1 MFYSS
6 FGILAIL
13 VHIIINYD
21 VLIKNDYRD
30 VMPASS
36 SYRQFL
42 IGILIYYV
50 SDICWGLLYE
60 HRLIVLTY
68 ADTVLYFLS
77 MVVSVLLW
85 SRYVTE
91 YLDESSLF
99 SRTIRSV
106 GMVILMYEI
115 INLIINFFRPVVFSF
130 SEDGTYQPMTA
141 RYVTLAIQI
150 VFYLCTSLYS
160 LYTAVRGVGVTR
172 RHHRT
177 VGLCGVTMVA
187 FIILQAYDPFLPF
200 YAIGCMLG
208 TCLLHT
214 FVLEDEKAERK
225 KHLEELLHKEKTQRE
240 ELEAARHKAYTDSL
254 TGVKSKHAYL
264 EAEMVLDEKIA
275 CDEKGSFGLIV
286 FDLNGLKT
294 INDTLGHEA
303 GDQYI
308 KDGCALI
315 CRTFVHSP
323 VFRIGGDEF
332 VVILEGRDYNNRNG
346 LISDFDRQVHE
357 NIINGKVIVSSGM
370 DEYRPGMDDRVQSV
384 FERADR
390 QMYEHKKYLKKLTAR
405 SSSQLDH
412 FTP

>member
-1 MFYSS
+1 MLYSS

-13 VHIIINYD
+13 IHVIINYD

-30 VMPASS
+30 VMPSSS

-42 IGILIYYV
+42 FGILVYYV
-50 SDICWGLLYE
+50 SDVLWGVLYE
-60 HRLIVLTY
+60 HRLIALTY
-68 ADTVLYFLS
+68 ADTVIYFLS
-77 MVVSVLLW
+77 MVISVLLW
-85 SRYVTE
+85 SRYVIE
-91 YLDESSLF
+91 YLEEDSIF

-106 GMVILMYEI
+106 GVVILLYEI
-115 INLIINFFRPVVFSF
+115 INLVINFFRPVVFSF
-130 SEDGTYQPMTA
+130 SEDGTYLPLTS

-150 VFYLCTSLYS
+150 VFFTCTSVYS
-160 LYTAVRGVGVTR
+160 LITALRCEGGRR

-177 VGLCGVTMVA
+177 VGFSGLAMAA

-225 KHLEELLHKEKTQRE
+225 KHLEDLLYKEKSQRE
-240 ELEAARHKAYTDSL
+240 ELETAKHKAYTDSL

-264 EAEMVLDEKIA
+264 EAEMHYDERIA
-275 CDEKGSFGLIV
+275 CDDVNAFGVIV
-286 FDLNGLKT
+286 FDINGLKK

-303 GDQYI
+303 GDEYI
-308 KDGCALI
+308 REGSSLI
-315 CRTFVHSP
+315 CHTFVHSP

-332 VVILEGRDYNNRNG
+332 VVILEGSDYNSRNG
-346 LISDFDRQVHE
+346 LLGDFDKAVHD
-357 NIINGKVIVSSGM
+357 NIKRGKVVISSGM
-370 DEYRPGMDDRVQSV
+370 DEYRKGVDDQLQAV

-390 QMYEHKKYLKKLTAR
+390 KMYEHKKYLKKMTEGSKPVR
-405 SSSQLDH
+405 
-412 FTP
+412 

>member
-30 VMPASS
+30 VMPAGST
-36 SYRQFL
+36 YRQFL

-60 HRLIVLTY
+60 RRLTALTY

-85 SRYVTE
+85 TRYVTE

-99 SRTIRSV
+99 SRIIRSV
-106 GMVILMYEI
+106 GMVILLYEI

-130 SEDGTYQPMTA
+130 AEDGTYQPMTA

-150 VFYLCTSLYS
+150 LFYSSASVYS
-160 LYTAVRGVGVTR
+160 LYMAVRGTGITR

-177 VGLCGVTMVA
+177 VGLCGLTMAA

-200 YAIGCMLG
+200 YAVGCMLG

-225 KHLEELLHKEKTQRE
+225 KHLEDLLHKEKTQRE

-264 EAEMVLDEKIA
+264 EAEMELDERIA
-275 CDEKGSFGLIV
+275 VDEVNYFGLIV
-286 FDLNGLKT
+286 FDLNGLKA
-294 INDTLGHEA
+294 INDTMGHEA
-303 GDQYI
+303 GDRYI
-308 KDGCALI
+308 KEGCNLI
-315 CRTFVHSP
+315 CCTFVHSP

-332 VVILEGRDYNNRNG
+332 VVILEGNDYNNRNG
-346 LISDFDRQVHE
+346 LIDDFDKHIHE
-357 NIINGKVIVSSGM
+357 NIRNGKVIVSSGM
-370 DEYRPGMDDRVQSV
+370 DEYRPGLDDRVQSV

-390 QMYEHKKYLKKLTAR
+390 QMYENKKYLKKLTAR
-405 SSSQLDH
+405 SSS
-412 FTP
+412 